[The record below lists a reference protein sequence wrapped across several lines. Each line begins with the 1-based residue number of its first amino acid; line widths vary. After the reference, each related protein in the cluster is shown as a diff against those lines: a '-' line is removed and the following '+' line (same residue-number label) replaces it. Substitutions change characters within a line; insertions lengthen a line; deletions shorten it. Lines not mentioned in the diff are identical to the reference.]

1 MSGRIALPRGFTL
14 AEVLTALVVVVV
26 LAAVAI
32 PMWRV
37 HMLRVRRAD
46 ATAALIAVQSAQ
58 DAYFGRHAHYAEA
71 AQLTRPAPEGL
82 GLDDRSERGYYDIE
96 LQRRDD
102 GLGYL
107 ASAHASSRAGQSD
120 DTRCVQFSLD
130 QNNRRRAL
138 DAQGK
143 DRSADCWR

>member
-1 MSGRIALPRGFTL
+1 MSRPDPLQRGFTL
-14 AEVLTALVVVVV
+14 AEILTALVVIVV

-37 HMLRVRRAD
+37 HTLRVRRAD

-58 DAYFGRHAHYAEA
+58 DAYFGRHARYADG

-82 GLDDRSERGYYDIE
+82 GLEDHSERGYYDIT
-96 LQRRDD
+96 LVRRED
-102 GLGYL
+102 GLGYV
-107 ASAHASSRAGQSD
+107 ATARAAHRAGQSG
-120 DTRCVQFSLD
+120 DTRCVEFSLD

-138 DAQGK
+138 DVEGR